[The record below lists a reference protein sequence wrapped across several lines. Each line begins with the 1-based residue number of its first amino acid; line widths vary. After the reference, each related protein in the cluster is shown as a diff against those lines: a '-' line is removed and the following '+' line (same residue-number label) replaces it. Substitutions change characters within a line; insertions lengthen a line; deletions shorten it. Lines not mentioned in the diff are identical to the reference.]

1 MLKKILP
8 MIGLS
13 MILFSFSHADV
24 EDTVADVAKHALD
37 KMAEVALKD
46 KTETNVND
54 VTQEAD
60 IDLKDAGVLGD
71 VGNKIDGDKIN
82 AEHVVQKA
90 KIKMEQA
97 VVVGDVGNHIGSR

>member
-8 MIGLS
+8 IIGLTV
-13 MILFSFSHADV
+13 MMFTFSHADV
-24 EDTVADVAKHALD
+24 ADTVAELGKHAMD
-37 KMAEVALKD
+37 KMTEVALKD
-46 KTETNVND
+46 KTETIVSD
-54 VTQEAD
+54 IQQEAD
-60 IDLKDAGVLGD
+60 IDMKQAGVLGD
-71 VGNKIDGDKIN
+71 VGNKIDGDKVH